1 MIAIVRKGKL
11 SGEEV
16 EVLQWCNDWFLTATS
31 EGPKNYAPSSLI
43 FTPEDYGEILKHEN
57 NGKIF
62 EWFEGKVLY
71 YERGYNKTHY
81 ITFKRRKSPY
91 V

>member
-16 EVLQWCNDWFLTATS
+16 EVIRWRDDWFSANTS
-31 EGPKNYAPSSLI
+31 EGQKIYAPSSLV
-43 FTPEDYGEILKHEN
+43 FTSEDFGEILKHEN
-57 NGKIF
+57 NGKLF

-81 ITFKRRKSPY
+81 ITFKKRKSPY